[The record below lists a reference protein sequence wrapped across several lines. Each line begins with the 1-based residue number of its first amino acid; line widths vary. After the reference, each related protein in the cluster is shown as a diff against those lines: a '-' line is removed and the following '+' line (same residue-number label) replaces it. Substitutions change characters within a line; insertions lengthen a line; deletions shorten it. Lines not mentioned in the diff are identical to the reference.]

1 METSIHEHCELK
13 SYSIGDIKPV
23 ELVMINRDKP
33 LSYFRV
39 SVMMQAAEFITLC
52 NLSVMTLG
60 DSASTAL
67 Q

>member
-23 ELVMINRDKP
+23 EPSCINRDKP

-39 SVMMQAAEFITLC
+39 LVTTRAAEFITLC
-52 NLSVMTLG
+52 NLSVMTVG
-60 DSASTAL
+60 NSASTVL